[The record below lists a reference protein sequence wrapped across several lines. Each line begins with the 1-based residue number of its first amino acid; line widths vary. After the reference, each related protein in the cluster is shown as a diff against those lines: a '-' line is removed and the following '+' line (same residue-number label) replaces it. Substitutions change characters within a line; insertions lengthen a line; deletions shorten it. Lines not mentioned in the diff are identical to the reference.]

1 MCPGPG
7 GNFKI
12 STAPCGKHLSA
23 LKNIVADMKIFP
35 TEKIKQID
43 RYTIEHEPIASVDL
57 MERAATAITRE
68 ITERWDT
75 RRRIVVFAG
84 AGNNGGDALAVAR
97 MLTKCGYHVECFL
110 FNPKNRLSPDCEINR
125 DRLRE
130 TNVPLHEV
138 MHEFAPPRLDSNDI
152 VIDGLF
158 GSGLQRPLD
167 NAYAAVVQY
176 INASGATI
184 VSIDMPSGMMGEDN
198 RECLWKNMIHPHL
211 TLTLQFPKLAFFIA
225 EDTPL
230 TGHWKVLDIGLHP
243 DIIEKEETP
252 YHYLPPSEVAR
263 WLKCR
268 EKFSNKYDYG
278 HLLVVAGS
286 RGMAGAAVL
295 ASRAALH
302 SGAGLVSI
310 HSAACCE
317 TILQTAVPEAMF
329 QADTNESHISDIPV
343 TRRYDSVAIGPGLG
357 RDPETREAYIR
368 LLAQCTAP
376 IVVDADAL
384 NLMQGSPTTL
394 NLLPKWSIITPH
406 QKEFDRLFGESRTP
420 YDRLQKALE
429 MSNYYHIIIVLK
441 GAHTAIVSPD
451 GNIYFNGTGNP
462 GMATAGSGDTLT
474 GIIGALLCQHYT
486 PLQAAIMGV
495 TLHGMAGDIAAN
507 RESQEYITAGDI
519 SASLGR
525 AFAKLHAYK
534 NIETK

>member
-1 MCPGPG
+1 
-7 GNFKI
+7 
-12 STAPCGKHLSA
+12 
-23 LKNIVADMKIFP
+23 MKIFP
-35 TEKIKQID
+35 TSVIRQLD
-43 RYTIEHEPIASVDL
+43 AYTIEHEPIASVDL

-138 MHEFAPPRLDSNDI
+138 MHEFAPPRLDSDDI

-302 SGAGLVSI
+302 SGAGLVSV
-310 HSAACCE
+310 HAPRCANL
-317 TILQTAVPEAMF
+317 ILQTAIPEAIF
-329 QADTNESHISDIPV
+329 SPDSGEEHIEAIP
-343 TRRYDSVAIGPGLG
+343 TYPRYTALAVGPGMG
-357 RDPETREAYIR
+357 CNETSIAALMH
-368 LLAQCTAP
+368 LLDEVKRP
-376 IVVDADAL
+376 LVLDADAL
-384 NLMQGSPTTL
+384 NCIAQEQSILRR
-394 NLLPKWSIITPH
+394 LPSRTILTPH
-406 QKEFDRLFGESRTP
+406 IYELERMFGPMNDDAARLKCATHVATK
-420 YDRLQKALE
+420 YD
-429 MSNYYHIIIVLK
+429 IIVVLK
-441 GAHTAIVSPD
+441 GAHTAIALPD
-451 GNIYFNGTGNP
+451 GSIHFNSTGNP
-462 GMATAGSGDTLT
+462 GMATAGSGDVLT
-474 GIIGALLCQHYT
+474 GIIGSLLAQGY
-486 PLQAAIMGV
+486 PPEEAAIIGV
-495 TLHGMAGDIAAN
+495 FLHGTAGDIAA
-507 RESQEYITAGDI
+507 REESEEYITAGDI
-519 SASLGR
+519 VARLGQ
-525 AFAKLHAYK
+525 AFKQIKAERK
-534 NIETK
+534 